1 MRKQSAIS
9 KRSAYLIAFI
19 ALLVT
24 TAVIAYPEESFKA
37 SLEGVR
43 VWWEIVFPAL
53 LPFFIAAEV
62 LMGLG
67 VVHFLGALLEPLM
80 RPLFDVPGV
89 GAFAVAMGL
98 ASGYPM
104 GARITGRLRR
114 ENLCTRV
121 EAERLLAFSNTADPL
136 FMAGAVAVGMF
147 EMPSLGPVIVAA
159 HYISSIL
166 LGFIMR
172 LHGRNGVERERI
184 PLMRR
189 PRKGESI
196 LAKAVRDLY
205 RARRDDGR
213 SFGQL
218 FGDSVRDSVNSLLLI
233 GGVIIM
239 FSVIIRVLTIVGVTK
254 LIALP
259 LGFIMEPFGM
269 SQALATPFIS
279 GLFEITIG
287 SELASKAACPL
298 VQRVMAASAIIAWS
312 GLSVFAQVTSMTEGT
327 DIRIGPYVIARM
339 IQAAL
344 AMAIT
349 FLLMGPAGKV
359 VGGVVVPTFVTKAAA
374 PGVPLAT
381 RLWLRGAHLLLIT
394 GVLVGASL
402 IIRMSRSFSIFGFKV
417 DLRRK

>member
-1 MRKQSAIS
+1 MRKQGAIS
-9 KRSAYLIAFI
+9 KRSAYLMAFI

-37 SLEGVR
+37 SLDGVR

-80 RPLFDVPGV
+80 RPLFDIPGV

-172 LHGRNGVERERI
+172 LHGRTEGESI
-184 PLMRR
+184 PVLRLPKKR
-189 PRKGESI
+189 ESI
-196 LAKAVRDLY
+196 LAKALRDLY
-205 RARRDDGR
+205 RARRNDGR

-218 FGDSVRDSVNSLLLI
+218 FGDSVKDSVNSLLLI

-254 LIALP
+254 LIAVP
-259 LGFIMEPFGM
+259 LGFLMKSFGM
-269 SQALATPFIS
+269 SDALAPSFIS

-327 DIRIGPYVIARM
+327 DIRMGPYVVARV
-339 IQAAL
+339 IQAVL
-344 AMAIT
+344 AMLIT
-349 FLLMGPAGKV
+349 LVLMTGPAGEV
-359 VGGVVVPTFVTKAAA
+359 IGGVVVPTFVTKAAA
-374 PGVPLAT
+374 PGVSLAT
-381 RLWLRGAHLLLIT
+381 RLWLRGAHTLLIT
-394 GVLVGASL
+394 GLLVAASL
-402 IIRMSRSFSIFGFKV
+402 IVRMSRSFSIFGFKI